1 MNVARW
7 HPKRCGGE
15 NEHTGHECSDMFL
28 LLAKYSSR
36 VKLPDRVLRSATS
49 FAQSGALLTSPS
61 LHLSEP
67 GNGQLSDRL
76 TMCLSLVLASC

>member
-49 FAQSGALLTSPS
+49 FAQSGPASSPS

-67 GNGQLSDRL
+67 GNGQLSDQL
-76 TMCLSLVLASC
+76 TTCLSLVLALC